1 MLARD
6 GGMNVPNIRQE
17 PGGVTALPRAVG
29 DGESHAG
36 QQTVAAAREH
46 AATRSGAPSV
56 SFTRLAW
63 FDVNGD
69 GHIDPR
75 SAAAGGD
82 ATLLVPSDAV
92 DLPTYSRNVTPLA
105 DTHSG
110 RVTNEEHEGRTAPT
124 GNPAQTN
131 RAVEAYQRYGQ
142 TPAAQNAAPAPTPIA
157 GAASAPPVAAG
168 TPVRAVA

>member
-1 MLARD
+1 
-6 GGMNVPNIRQE
+6 MNVPNIRQD

-29 DGESHAG
+29 DGEAHAG
-36 QQTVAAAREH
+36 QQEVAAAREH
-46 AATRSGAPSV
+46 AGTRSGAPSV

-92 DLPTYSRNVTPLA
+92 DLPTYSRNVTPLG
-105 DTHSG
+105 DTHSAK
-110 RVTNEEHEGRTAPT
+110 VDHTEPEDRTAPA

-142 TPAAQNAAPAPTPIA
+142 AQAPTPPTAAPAPTPIA
-157 GAASAPPVAAG
+157 GPAPTPPVAAG
-168 TPVRAVA
+168 APVRAVA